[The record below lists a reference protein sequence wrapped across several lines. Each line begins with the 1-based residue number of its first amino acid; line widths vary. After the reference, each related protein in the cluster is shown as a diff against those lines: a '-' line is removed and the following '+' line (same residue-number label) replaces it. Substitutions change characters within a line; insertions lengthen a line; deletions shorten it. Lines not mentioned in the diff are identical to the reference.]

1 MALINYLR
9 GKAGARN
16 GREALALGWG
26 SARGFPEA
34 RESCHMTIHVT
45 LLSSGTLVLVSD
57 PATERYAAAPAPP
70 SVQRVQSFLNT
81 RTAGR
86 RAEPD
91 LLASPASANRWL
103 RTREWPTTPR
113 LTADDLTPLRQLREA
128 LQAQLQAGRDTPQ
141 TAHQPDLAH
150 QLEKL
155 RWRVML
161 KEGQLA
167 LSAEGAGWRQV
178 AGTLIGDIL
187 AAQQHELWPRLKA
200 CRNPGC
206 SVIFYDCSKN
216 QSRVWCNTSL
226 CGNLINLRASRA
238 RQREQAS

>member
-1 MALINYLR
+1 
-9 GKAGARN
+9 
-16 GREALALGWG
+16 
-26 SARGFPEA
+26 
-34 RESCHMTIHVT
+34 MTIHVT

-57 PATERYAAAPAPP
+57 PATERYAAAPAPV
-70 SVQRVQSFLNT
+70 SLQRVQSFLNT

-103 RTREWPTTPR
+103 RTLEWPATPR
-113 LTADDLTPLRQLREA
+113 LTADDLTPLRELREA
-128 LQAQLQAGRDTPQ
+128 LQAQLEAGRDTPE

-150 QLEKL
+150 HLEKL
-155 RWRVML
+155 RWKVTL
-161 KEGQLA
+161 TEGQLA

-206 SVIFYDCSKN
+206 SVIFYDSSKN
-216 QSRVWCNTSL
+216 QSRAWCNTSL

-238 RQREQAS
+238 RRREQAS